1 MGAPGAN
8 DALCGDKVCLR
19 PFGLDDVD
27 AVTRACQD
35 EEIHRWT
42 VTLPWPYTA
51 DHALAWIQTHP
62 EQSRHG
68 TAFHFAVVDRTTGGF
83 CGSISMERS
92 RSVTEQA
99 GFGYWTAPWARN
111 RGFASDALRVL
122 AAWTL
127 EHAAVERLV
136 LVTMIGNVASER
148 VAQRAS
154 FAVVGEDPHHA
165 YGVRDG
171 TRYGVKFWQRT
182 VEPA

>member
-1 MGAPGAN
+1 MAATGEN
-8 DALCGDKVCLR
+8 DALCGAKVCLR
-19 PFGLDDVD
+19 GFVLDDVD
-27 AVTRACQD
+27 AVTKACQD

-51 DHALAWIQTHP
+51 DHARAWIQTHR
-62 EQSRHG
+62 EQSRTD
-68 TAFHFAVVDRTTGGF
+68 TAFHFAVVDRATGDF
-83 CGSISMERS
+83 CGSISMERR
-92 RSVTEQA
+92 RSVPKQA

-127 EHAAVERLV
+127 DHAGAERLV

-154 FAVVGEDPHHA
+154 FALVGEDPHHA
-165 YGVRDG
+165 YGIRDG
-171 TRYGVKFWQRT
+171 APYGVKFWERIT
-182 VEPA
+182 GSA